1 MIYQLIR
8 FIFRITNRFYFKTL
22 QVRGLENI
30 PKTGPVFIVAN
41 HPSAFMDALVIG
53 TISNRPLHILGKGVL
68 FQNKFLKWLLPHL
81 NIIPIFRSQDNKS
94 ETSKNKDIFL
104 QCFKHLSKGIALLAF
119 PEGVSLTERKIKKI
133 QSGTAR
139 ICLGAESEHNYSLD
153 IKIVTIG
160 LNFSDPHKFQ
170 SDLFVNIDTPINVSD
185 YYELYKKDT
194 FKGAHALTDEIKK
207 RLETQVVAI
216 QDADVDKFVSN
227 IELIF
232 KAQILKDL
240 GQSPKVMEHDFNTT
254 KAISDSVHYFLERDP
269 TRVENLKTKIDSY
282 LNELERV
289 SLNDGLIK
297 GIEKSTPLFDSIK
310 SLLFLVIGF
319 PIFIYGFI
327 NNFLAFRIPYWSA
340 LSITKKP
347 EFYGSIAYSMGTFT
361 FLLFYPLQIWLIS
374 KYTTDWHI
382 VVAYALSL
390 PVSGL
395 LAFHYFKRFTTIRGN
410 WKIFSMFY
418 KKTTLITSLLS
429 TRQTII
435 EELEKARK
443 EYVAYRDQPNDSLEP
458 VTTEILEDVNEFFN
472 LNN

>member
-1 MIYQLIR
+1 MVYQIIR
-8 FIFRITNRFYFKTL
+8 TIFQLTNRFYFKNL

-41 HPSAFMDALVIG
+41 HPSAFMDPLVIA

-94 ETSKNKDIFL
+94 DTSKNKDVFS
-104 QCFKHLSKGIALLAF
+104 QCHKHLSKGIALLAF

-139 ICLGAESEHNYSLD
+139 ICLGAEAEHHYSLD

-160 LNFSDPHKFQ
+160 LNFSNPHKFQ
-170 SDLFVNIDTPINVSD
+170 SDLFVNIDSPIKVSD
-185 YYELYKKDT
+185 YYELYQKDT
-194 FKGAHALTDEIKK
+194 FKGAHALTDEIKR

-232 KAQILKDL
+232 KAQLLKDL
-240 GQSPKVMEHDFNTT
+240 GHSPKIMEHDFNTT

-269 TRVENLKTKIDSY
+269 ERVEHLKTRIDDY
-282 LNELERV
+282 LNELEQM
-289 SLNDGLIK
+289 SLNDDLIK
-297 GIEKSTPLFDSIK
+297 SVEKSTPLFDSFK
-310 SLLFLVIGF
+310 SLLYLIIGF
-319 PIFIYGFI
+319 PVFIYGFI

-340 LSITKKP
+340 RAIAKKP
-347 EFYGSIAYSMGTFT
+347 EFHGSIAYSMGTFT
-361 FLLFYPLQIWLIS
+361 FLLFYPFQIWLIH
-374 KYTTDWHI
+374 KYTADWRI
-382 VVAYALSL
+382 ACAYALSL

-395 LAFHYFKRFTTIRGN
+395 LAFYYFKRYTTIRGN

-418 KKTTLITSLLS
+418 KKTKLITLLIS
-429 TRQTII
+429 KRHTII

-443 EYVAYRDQPNDSLEP
+443 EYVAYRDGNMNTKDINTLNP
-458 VTTEILEDVNEFFN
+458 TEDINQFFN
-472 LNN
+472 INI